1 VEEVMGARVI
11 ISTER
16 DIEPTDRMNLCG
28 IVVTLLHPRIY
39 VFHDEFFE
47 EQLGLI
53 LKPELLGTGKPVR
66 ANEYTYDF
74 LKQLSKLSDRRI
86 RFHYQHLWIRYN
98 RFWDGYKRASI
109 EYALTK
115 RDYVRACVRAEI
127 EDIGVIA
134 SIMDR

>member
-1 VEEVMGARVI
+1 MGSRVI

-16 DIEPTDRMNLCG
+16 DIEPTDRMTRCG

-39 VFHDEFFE
+39 VFHDEYFE
-47 EQLGLI
+47 EQLGLL
-53 LKPELLGTGKPVR
+53 LKPERIGTGRSIR
-66 ANEYTYDF
+66 ADEYTYDF

-98 RFWDGYKRASI
+98 RFWDDYKKRSI

-115 RDYVRACVRAEI
+115 RDYVRACVKAEI
-127 EDIGVIA
+127 EDIGVVA